1 MPWVGTRA
9 TANHNMAVCLS
20 RHAVINLLLAA
31 TNSNKDTQSSALETE
46 QNTTFVENNTIATIP
61 EITVVDS
68 TFNDGAVDN
77 IALANWF
84 SRPVVISSHI
94 WNDGSHIDFEF
105 FPWYEFFTNPSI
117 KNKLYGYSRLRCNLH
132 LKFLIN
138 GSPFQYSAVIASY
151 KPLVDPN
158 NALNDFS
165 GGVINTTNVTRNG
178 QLVGYS
184 QRMNIELYPQT
195 SEGGVLTLPFI
206 HHKNWMDLSAIGDT
220 FENELKKMGISNITS
235 IVPLHNSSGTPGS
248 DVTITVYAWATNV
261 QLSGP
266 AYELQADEYTDKPV
280 SSMASSVAAAA
291 GMLSKVPIIGPYA
304 LATSIGATA
313 VASIA
318 RIFGFSNVPTIA
330 NTMPYKN
337 RTVGNLANTQVG
349 EILEP
354 LTLDPKNE
362 LSIDSRT
369 VGYDGTDEL
378 LISNYAGRKS
388 YFTVVDW
395 LHTYTPGTQIFTCYV
410 TPELYQI
417 DTCNFQVSGIYKA
430 LSMVPACH
438 AAQLFH
444 RWRGP
449 IKFTFKVLAS
459 RYCRGRLRIAYD
471 PNGNLNHNPIT
482 QINEIWDIGA
492 ASEFE
497 LVVPYMG
504 STAFKQTGILTNTA
518 YHVPL
523 FGGFGYTMP
532 TYSDGRF
539 NGVITIEVVNE
550 LAAPDPTDGVNI
562 ACYVSAPDIEFAEP
576 FNMEQMYFD
585 ATGVITSAPVMTC
598 LDPYELHSDEGPLPD
613 DTITADTT
621 GAVQGE
627 AAYFVYMGEVVKS
640 LRTLMHRSVRHAH
653 YYFDGSTG
661 LSATLDHLNIYTP
674 RFPRMRGSTAAGMSR
689 VDNAVVPGPKPYN
702 ICRTAPMAWLTA
714 AFVGW
719 RGSINWRA
727 VMNEGVNFRNS
738 KLCIARVPNAMSYNQ
753 NKFIY
758 VSRYDESAVSS
769 AKASSLAITESEQ
782 DACGVT
788 VVITD
793 VEPVVTARMPMYTDH
808 RMFPANAIVLND
820 STQIL
825 GTGIEYDNI
834 RISSFNERYYSTN
847 TRVVTIDT
855 FVSAGHDFTPFVFVN
870 VPTIY
875 LYSSEYTEKPDP
887 TFKYPVTSYT

>member
-1 MPWVGTRA
+1 
-9 TANHNMAVCLS
+9 MAVCLS

-31 TNSNKDTQSSALETE
+31 TNSNKNTQSSALETE

-94 WNDGSHIDFEF
+94 WNDGAHIDFEF

-165 GGVINTTNVTRNG
+165 GGVINTISVTRNG

-184 QRMNIELYPQT
+184 QRMNVELYPQT
-195 SEGGVLTLPFI
+195 SEGGVLALPFI
-206 HHKNWMDLSAIGDT
+206 HHKNWMDLSAVGDT
-220 FENELKKMGISNITS
+220 FENELKKMGISNVTS

-248 DVTITVYAWATNV
+248 DVTITVYAWATDV

-330 NTMPYKN
+330 DTMPYKN
-337 RTVGNLANTQVG
+337 RTVGNLANVQVG

-417 DTCNFQVSGIYKA
+417 DTCNFVSSGSYKA

-471 PNGNLNHNPIT
+471 PNGNLNHNPTT
-482 QINEIWDIGA
+482 QINEVWDISA

-518 YHVPL
+518 YQVPL

-576 FNMEQMYFD
+576 FNMEQRYFD
-585 ATGVITSAPVMTC
+585 ATGLVTSAPVMSY
-598 LDPYELHSDEGPLPD
+598 LDPYEIQSDEGPLPD
-613 DTITADTT
+613 NTVTT
-621 GAVQGE
+621 DNTGVVQGE
-627 AAYFVYMGEVVKS
+627 AAYSVYMGEVVKS
-640 LRTLMHRSVRHAH
+640 LRTLMHRSVRHAY
-653 YYFDGSTG
+653 YYFEGPTTNQG
-661 LSATLDHLNIYTP
+661 TLDLFNIYTP
-674 RFPRMRGSTAAGMSR
+674 RFPRTRGSTTAGMSR
-689 VDNAVVPGPKPYN
+689 INNSATVGVKPYN

-727 VMNEGVNFRNS
+727 VMTESPHAFDS
-738 KLCIARVPNAMSYNQ
+738 AALCISRVSKAMRYDQ
-753 NKFIY
+753 DPFIY
-758 VSRYDESAVSS
+758 MSRYDETAMSS
-769 AKASSLAITESEQ
+769 AKASSLAMNHSE
-782 DACGVT
+782 DDSNGVT
-788 VVITD
+788 VAITD

-820 STQIL
+820 TTKISN
-825 GTGIEYDNI
+825 TGVEYDNMK
-834 RISSFNERYYSTN
+834 ISSLAMRYHDASH
-847 TRVVTIDT
+847 RVVTLNT
-855 FVSAGHDFTPFVFVN
+855 YVSAGHDFTPFVFVN

-875 LYSSEYTEKPDP
+875 LYDASSTETPDP
-887 TFKYPVTSYT
+887 TFHYPVYLFT